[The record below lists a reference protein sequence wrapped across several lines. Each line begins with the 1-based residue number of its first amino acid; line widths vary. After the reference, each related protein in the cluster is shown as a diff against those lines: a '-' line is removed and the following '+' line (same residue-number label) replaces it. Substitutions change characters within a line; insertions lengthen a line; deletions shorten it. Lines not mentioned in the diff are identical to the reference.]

1 MTEGQNKDER
11 IILSY
16 KTLGNGDEII
26 LAFHGFGHSKEDF
39 SMIEPFL
46 SGKERI
52 IAIDLFG
59 HGEAFFPESR
69 MKNDP
74 ISKDEWKILIEDIL
88 IREKVSKFHLMGYSL
103 GGRMALVTFEM
114 FKDRVKS
121 VFLFSPDGLHKTPS
135 FAFANESKI
144 GRALFR
150 AGIHNYL
157 KVKPVVKALHDLY
170 LVPRS
175 KARFI
180 LRQMENPKR
189 IEMAKYVWSAL
200 SICWPDLHKIFDN
213 STKDIQVIILFG
225 KYDPLIKPSYG
236 DVLDNFSQHNINRYI
251 LPMGHRTISRE
262 GFDLLT
268 TEGYWP
274 INLP

>member
-1 MTEGQNKDER
+1 MERKAKSNDES

-16 KTLGNGDEII
+16 KILGSGDETI

-46 SGKERI
+46 SGKERL

-69 MKNDP
+69 MKNEP
-74 ISKDEWKILIEDIL
+74 ISKDEWRILIEDIL
-88 IREKVSKFHLMGYSL
+88 IRENVTNFHLLGYSL
-103 GGRMALVTFEM
+103 GGRMALVTFEL
-114 FKDRVKS
+114 FKDQVKS
-121 VFLFSPDGLHKTPS
+121 VFLFSPDGLHKTRS

-144 GRALFR
+144 GRSLFR
-150 AGIHNYL
+150 VGIHNYQKL
-157 KVKPVVKALHDLY
+157 KPVVKFLHDFY

-200 SICWPDLHKIFDN
+200 SICWPDLNKIFDE
-213 STKDIQVIILFG
+213 STKNTQVVVLFG

-236 DVLDNFSQHNINRYI
+236 DVLDNFPHHNINRYI
-251 LPMGHRTISRE
+251 LPLGHRTISRE
-262 GFDLLT
+262 GFEVLT
-268 TEGYWP
+268 NDGYWP
-274 INLP
+274 L

>member
-1 MTEGQNKDER
+1 MERKAKSNDES

-16 KTLGNGDEII
+16 KTLGSGDETI

-46 SGKERI
+46 SGKERL

-69 MKNDP
+69 MKNEP
-74 ISKDEWKILIEDIL
+74 ISKDEWRILIEDIL
-88 IREKVSKFHLMGYSL
+88 IRENVTNFHLLGYSL
-103 GGRMALVTFEM
+103 GGRMALVTFEL
-114 FKDRVKS
+114 FKDQVKS
-121 VFLFSPDGLHKTPS
+121 VFLFSPDGLHKTRS

-144 GRALFR
+144 GRSLFR
-150 AGIHNYL
+150 VGIHNYQKL
-157 KVKPVVKALHDLY
+157 KPVVKFLHDFY

-200 SICWPDLHKIFDN
+200 SICWPDLNKIFDE
-213 STKDIQVIILFG
+213 STKNTQVVVLFG

-236 DVLDNFSQHNINRYI
+236 DVLDNFPHHNINRYI
-251 LPMGHRTISRE
+251 LPLGHRTISRE
-262 GFDLLT
+262 GFEVLT
-268 TEGYWP
+268 NDGYWP
-274 INLP
+274 L